1 MLAPEPIEPVVLES
15 IGIMNALRRGTVP
28 ATGLSRFSVGLES
41 EEQAIR
47 DQLRLV
53 ARSGA
58 DMKAVRGEYGSG
70 KTFLISRALEIAREE
85 GFVTARTTISP
96 TTPLYKLST
105 IYSRTAGSLVAGGEE
120 NALRSLID
128 GWLYGIEERVTNRA
142 GTPGDDPEIQKNLI
156 YSEIEKALSD
166 ISELHVALAA
176 VIRTYYL
183 AVEQGDF
190 KTAQAAVGWL
200 AGEPQIG
207 RAVKQQAGIKGEVDE
222 SSVISFM
229 QALARIARGAG
240 YQGCALAL
248 DELEITQS
256 LPRNLRERGYRN
268 LVQIIDALDGGQ
280 LPHWFIIIAG
290 TPLLY
295 DGTRGMKSV
304 APLYERIGQVPEHGG
319 FPNPRQTQIVLQPF
333 DARKLEE
340 VALRVISVYVAAYGE
355 VDRTRISHR
364 FIRTMVD
371 RVCSHFGGRIDVMP
385 RIFLREFVDI
395 LDKCDLYPD
404 FDPMSGYDIQLESL
418 EPVLTEEEKAVLR
431 ISW

>member
-1 MLAPEPIEPVVLES
+1 MSGSEPVEPVVLES
-15 IGIMNALRRGTVP
+15 IGIINALRRGTVP
-28 ATGLSRFSVGLES
+28 ATGLSRFAVGLES

-47 DQLRLV
+47 DQFRLV
-53 ARSGA
+53 ARSGS

-85 GFVTARTTISP
+85 GFVTARVPISP

-105 IYSRTAGSLVAGGEE
+105 IYSRTATSLVAGGEE

-128 GWLYGIEERVTNRA
+128 SWLYAMEERVINRDSPGREDPGILKKEIDQEIEER
-142 GTPGDDPEIQKNLI
+142 
-156 YSEIEKALSD
+156 LSD
-166 ISELHVALAA
+166 ISELHAALAA

-183 AVEQGDF
+183 ASDSGDF
-190 KTAQAAVGWL
+190 KTAQAAVGWI
-200 AGEPQIG
+200 AGESQIG
-207 RAVKQQAGIKGEVDE
+207 RSVKQQAGIKGEVDE
-222 SSVISFM
+222 ASVLSFM
-229 QALARIARGAG
+229 QALSLIARGAG
-240 YQGCALAL
+240 YMGCALAL

-280 LPHWFIIIAG
+280 LSHWFIIVGG

-295 DGTRGMKSV
+295 DGARGMKAV
-304 APLYERIGQVPEHGG
+304 PPLYERVGLVPEHEG
-319 FPNPRQTQIVLQPF
+319 FPNPRQTQIVLKPF

-340 VALRVISVYVAAYGE
+340 VALRVTGVYASAYGE

-364 FIRTMVD
+364 FIRTMVE
-371 RVCSHFGGRIDVMP
+371 RICSHFGGRIDVMP

-404 FDPMSGYDIQLESL
+404 FDPMTGYDINPDSIR
-418 EPVLTEEEKAVLR
+418 PVLTEEEKAV
-431 ISW
+431 INITW

>member
-207 RAVKQQAGIKGEVDE
+207 RAIKQQAGIKGEVDE

-229 QALARIARGAG
+229 QALAR
-240 YQGCALAL
+240 
-248 DELEITQS
+248 
-256 LPRNLRERGYRN
+256 
-268 LVQIIDALDGGQ
+268 
-280 LPHWFIIIAG
+280 
-290 TPLLY
+290 
-295 DGTRGMKSV
+295 
-304 APLYERIGQVPEHGG
+304 
-319 FPNPRQTQIVLQPF
+319 
-333 DARKLEE
+333 
-340 VALRVISVYVAAYGE
+340 
-355 VDRTRISHR
+355 
-364 FIRTMVD
+364 
-371 RVCSHFGGRIDVMP
+371 
-385 RIFLREFVDI
+385 
-395 LDKCDLYPD
+395 
-404 FDPMSGYDIQLESL
+404 
-418 EPVLTEEEKAVLR
+418 
-431 ISW
+431 